1 MNIVIFPNLMK
12 KDAYSCT
19 VEVCDILTKLGA
31 DVYMDLK
38 YYEQFKSNNLIKFDL
53 FSNVICHSDI
63 AIAIGGDGTI
73 LKCASKMTNSN
84 TRLLGINTG
93 RLGFMASV
101 EKDEL
106 VILKNLFTNEYK
118 ISERMRLKAEL
129 VKDNRTLAYYA
140 LNDVVVS
147 GEYARIADFDVFVN
161 NNLIGNYRADGIV
174 FSTPTGS
181 TAYSLSAGG
190 PIIEPELECIEMN
203 LICPHSLFTRPM
215 IYSDDKIITLIHN
228 SPESANIFFCVD
240 GNEAIPLA
248 RGQKLTITKSENKV
262 KLIDMTGITFY
273 DSLNKKLMQ
282 SLKGN

>member
-1 MNIVIFPNLMK
+1 
-12 KDAYSCT
+12 
-19 VEVCDILTKLGA
+19 
-31 DVYMDLK
+31 
-38 YYEQFKSNNLIKFDL
+38 
-53 FSNVICHSDI
+53 
-63 AIAIGGDGTI
+63 
-73 LKCASKMTNSN
+73 
-84 TRLLGINTG
+84 
-93 RLGFMASV
+93 
-101 EKDEL
+101 
-106 VILKNLFTNEYK
+106 
-118 ISERMRLKAEL
+118 MRLKAEV
-129 VKDNRTLAYYA
+129 VKDNRTLDYHA

-215 IYSDDKIITLIHN
+215 IYSDDKIITLVQN
-228 SPESANIFFCVD
+228 SPESTNIFFCVD
-240 GNEAIPLA
+240 GNEAISLE

-282 SLKGN
+282 SLKGK